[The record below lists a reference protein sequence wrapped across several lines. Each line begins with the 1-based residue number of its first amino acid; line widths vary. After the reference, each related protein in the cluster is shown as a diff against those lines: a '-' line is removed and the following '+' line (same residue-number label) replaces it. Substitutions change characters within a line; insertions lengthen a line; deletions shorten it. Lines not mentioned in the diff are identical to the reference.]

1 MNSNR
6 QSFFDFFLKRSKRDI
21 FERTQFRLTLLYTG
35 LLMLFLVLFI
45 AVVYTILYVTIFK
58 DQERELQS
66 SVSQEARSIEEYL
79 SYQDHK
85 GRLEFRNQESLETD
99 VDQFFYYVVNR
110 HGEMVLG
117 DELIPELRTE
127 LLNSISGWN
136 PQRNDIFQK
145 TFEVNF
151 SKGRGFDKGR
161 KDEFHPA
168 QRTETIRLIIAGEP
182 ISINGEVIGM
192 LYIGK
197 EVSFAYQVFK
207 WLLIILSGLAILFS
221 GVALIIS
228 YYMSKKAMV
237 PITRAFT
244 RQREFVADASH
255 ELRTPLSVMLS
266 SINAMEM
273 TMDLEKEDYSHKLLF
288 NMKNE
293 VKRMT
298 GFVGDLL
305 TLARS
310 DSGTVEYIMKRFD
323 FRPLAEDAVKS
334 VRSLAESKQI
344 NLHFDAPE
352 TIIINGDSQRLTQL
366 LYILLDNAVK
376 YTPNGG
382 EAYLTL
388 SQKGKEL
395 QIMLKDSGI
404 GINPEDHHR
413 IFERF
418 YRVDKART
426 RQEGGHG
433 LGLAIAKWIVESHKG
448 TIQVSSEAG
457 KGSTFLIRIPL
468 EVDR

>member
-1 MNSNR
+1 
-6 QSFFDFFLKRSKRDI
+6 
-21 FERTQFRLTLLYTG
+21 
-35 LLMLFLVLFI
+35 MLFLVLFI
-45 AVVYTILYVTIFK
+45 AVVYTILYLTIFQ

-79 SYQDHK
+79 SYQDHR
-85 GRLEFRNQESLETD
+85 GRLEFRNQETLKTD

-110 HGEMVLG
+110 NGEVVLG
-117 DELIPELRTE
+117 DELVPELRPE
-127 LLNSISGWN
+127 LLNTITRWN
-136 PQRNDIFQK
+136 PKRNDILQR

-161 KDEFHPA
+161 RDEFRPA
-168 QRTETIRLIIAGEP
+168 QRTETIRLMIAGEP
-182 ISINGEVIGM
+182 ISINGQVIGM

-197 EVSFAYQVFK
+197 EVSLAYQVFK
-207 WLLIILSGLAILFS
+207 WLLIILAGLAILFS
-221 GVALIIS
+221 VVALFIS
-228 YYMSKKAMV
+228 YFMSKKAMV

-273 TMDLEKEDYSHKLLF
+273 TMDLEKENYSHKLLF

-298 GFVGDLL
+298 RLVGDLL

-310 DSGTVEYIMKRFD
+310 DSGTIEFIMKYFD
-323 FRPLAEDAVKS
+323 FRPLAEDAVES

-344 NLHFDAPE
+344 NLRFDAPE
-352 TIIINGDSQRLTQL
+352 TIIMNGDAQRLTQL
-366 LYILLDNAVK
+366 LYILLDNAIK

-382 EAYLTL
+382 EAHLALY
-388 SQKGKEL
+388 QKGKEL
-395 QIMLKDSGI
+395 QITMRDTGDGI
-404 GINPEDHHR
+404 GTEDHQR

-448 TIQVSSEAG
+448 TIQVSSEVG
-457 KGSTFLIRIPL
+457 KGSTFFIRIPID
-468 EVDR
+468 VDK

>member
-1 MNSNR
+1 
-6 QSFFDFFLKRSKRDI
+6 
-21 FERTQFRLTLLYTG
+21 
-35 LLMLFLVLFI
+35 MLFLVLFI
-45 AVVYTILYVTIFK
+45 AVVYTILYLTIFQ

-79 SYQDHK
+79 SYQDHR
-85 GRLEFRNQESLETD
+85 GRLEFRNQETLKTD

-110 HGEMVLG
+110 NGEVVLG
-117 DELIPELRTE
+117 DELVPELRPE
-127 LLNSISGWN
+127 LLNTITRWN
-136 PQRNDIFQK
+136 PKRNDILQR

-161 KDEFHPA
+161 RDEFRPA
-168 QRTETIRLIIAGEP
+168 QRTETIRLMIAGEP
-182 ISINGEVIGM
+182 ISINGQVIGM

-197 EVSFAYQVFK
+197 EVSLAYQVFK
-207 WLLIILSGLAILFS
+207 WLLIILAGLAILFS
-221 GVALIIS
+221 VVALFIS
-228 YYMSKKAMV
+228 YFMSKKAMV

-273 TMDLEKEDYSHKLLF
+273 TMDLEKENYSHKLLF

-298 GFVGDLL
+298 RLVGDLL

-310 DSGTVEYIMKRFD
+310 DSGTIEFIMKSFD
-323 FRPLAEDAVKS
+323 FRPLAQDAVES
-334 VRSLAESKQI
+334 VRSLAEAKQI
-344 NLHFDAPE
+344 NLRFDAPE
-352 TIIINGDSQRLTQL
+352 SIMIKGDSQRLTQL

-382 EAYLTL
+382 EAHLTL
-388 SQKGKEL
+388 IPKGKEL
-395 QIMLKDSGI
+395 QIMMKDSGI
-404 GINPEDHHR
+404 GINPEDHQR
-413 IFERF
+413 IFDRF

-448 TIQVSSEAG
+448 TIQVSSEPG
-457 KGSTFLIRIPL
+457 KGSMFLIRIPL
-468 EVDR
+468 EADC